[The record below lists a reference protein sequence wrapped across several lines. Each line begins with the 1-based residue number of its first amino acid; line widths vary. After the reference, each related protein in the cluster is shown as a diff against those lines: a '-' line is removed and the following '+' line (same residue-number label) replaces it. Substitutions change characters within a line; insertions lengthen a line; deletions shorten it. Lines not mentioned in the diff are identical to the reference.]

1 MGAIISM
8 KQIDII
14 ARRIAVV
21 VLCLFSVFCLIV
33 IVLLAKI
40 FWPHY
45 VYIYNAVRCVYH
57 YEYNNDNGI
66 RCQDSVELTEEDC
79 RLLVNLIGGKPFREA
94 LDLEKGFVPE
104 YSLEF
109 FDKDGNSTMILI
121 QRIRDKCLRINGT
134 IWDYEFRGETKE
146 QLFST
151 LETYHRHD
159 RVIEAG

>member
-1 MGAIISM
+1 M
-8 KQIDII
+8 
-14 ARRIAVV
+14 
-21 VLCLFSVFCLIV
+21 
-33 IVLLAKI
+33 
-40 FWPHY
+40 
-45 VYIYNAVRCVYH
+45 
-57 YEYNNDNGI
+57 
-66 RCQDSVELTEEDC
+66 
-79 RLLVNLIGGKPFREA
+79 
-94 LDLEKGFVPE
+94 EKGFVPE

-134 IWDYEFRGETKE
+134 IWDYELRGESKE